1 MFEPEFPIEYV
12 PTDIDLEAW
21 VEAAKA
27 DPVLY
32 RSRQVTEIALNAIG
46 LAPTLKKSLILK
58 GGTLMAIAFHS
69 IRMTG
74 DVDFS
79 AGVEPEGFEG
89 LLKRELDPALEK
101 ATQQLGYI
109 DLTCRI
115 QGIKK
120 RPRPEGFEEHRF
132 PALQVNIASA
142 KRGTRQEKSL
152 FQGWAAE
159 VVNLEI
165 SFRDQVYKSQELS
178 LVGAGVSLQ
187 SFTLTEL
194 IAEKLRALL
203 QQVVRHRNRRQDI
216 YDIAFLLERFIFSD
230 NDKRLIL
237 ETFKSKCLARDITPT
252 RGSIS
257 ASELVARAR
266 QDWGTLRQE
275 IGALPSFDE
284 RYALVKAFY
293 ESLPW

>member
-252 RGSIS
+252 RESIS
-257 ASELVARAR
+257 APELVARAR